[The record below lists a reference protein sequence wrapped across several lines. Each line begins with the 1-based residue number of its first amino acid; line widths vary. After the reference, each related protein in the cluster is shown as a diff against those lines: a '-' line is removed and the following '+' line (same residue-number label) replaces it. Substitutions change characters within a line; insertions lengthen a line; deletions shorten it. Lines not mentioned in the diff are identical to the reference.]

1 MLILI
6 LLLSFNTT
14 IAAEFTKI
22 SSSYELI
29 KLTEKFDTRR
39 RGIGCGIPPNIW
51 AVSICKIDAFCY
63 AAPNEVSLWLPPAKR
78 AEGSNFVTIKNLA
91 TKQKITKR
99 WQVSD
104 ITIPWPI
111 EEVPLITGAN
121 YSIRL
126 SNRNGASVYSVILN
140 AIPSK
145 LLKVVQQIEWMKE
158 KGCTKQ
164 VEMLLEE
171 QDA

>member
-6 LLLSFNTT
+6 LLFSFNTT
-14 IAAEFTKI
+14 MATELTQV
-22 SSSYELI
+22 SSSYEPI

-39 RGIGCGIPPNIW
+39 RGIGCGTPPNIW
-51 AVSICKIDAFCY
+51 AVSICKMDAFCY
-63 AAPNEVSLWLPPAKR
+63 TAPNEVSLWLPPAKR
-78 AEGSNFVTIKNLA
+78 TEGFNFVTIKNLT

-111 EEVPLITGAN
+111 GEVPLISGDN
-121 YSIRL
+121 YSIGF
-126 SNRNGASVYSVILN
+126 SNRNGASSYSVILN
-140 AIPSK
+140 AIPSE
-145 LLKVVQQIEWMKE
+145 LSEVVQQIEWMKE

-171 QDA
+171 QDT